1 MLRITLIASFLCLS
15 AAKAQSTQVDNDRA
29 KVSFVFLDG
38 DVEGSISG
46 FVFNGR
52 IDTNDL
58 TLSEIKGSVETK
70 SLDTNNWLRSRHLRS
85 KKYFA
90 VKDYPRLQFVGESIE
105 RGIHGYTLTGQLTIK
120 GITNEV
126 SLDLRQEVDELT
138 VSGMINTQDFD
149 IDIHDEVDRNRV
161 KFTVVLPLTGN

>member
-1 MLRITLIASFLCLS
+1 MLRIILIAAILCFS

-29 KVSFVFLDG
+29 NVSFVFLDG

-52 IDTNDL
+52 INTDDL
-58 TLSEIKGSVETK
+58 TQSEIKGSVETK

-90 VKDYPRLQFVGESIE
+90 VKDHPRLQFVGESIE
-105 RGIHGYTLTGQLTIK
+105 RGVYGYTLNGQLTIK
-120 GITNEV
+120 GVTKAV
-126 SLDLRQEVDELT
+126 SLDLRQEVDKLT
-138 VSGMINTQDFD
+138 VSGMINTQDYD
-149 IDIHDEVDRNRV
+149 ITIYDEVDRNRV
-161 KFTVVLPLTGN
+161 KFSVVLPLIGN